1 MDYWYKGNLGM
12 MFTGGPMSKFSAYD
26 NTFTY
31 HTGFGAGVVERMSTV
46 STTFNRYGS
55 RQDFQRVY
63 FELK

>member
-26 NTFTY
+26 NVFTY
-31 HTGFGAGVVERMSTV
+31 HTGFGAGVAGGMSTV

-55 RQDFQRVY
+55 R
-63 FELK
+63 

>member
-1 MDYWYKGNLGM
+1 M
-12 MFTGGPMSKFSAYD
+12 MFTGGPMSKFSAYE

-31 HTGFGAGVVERMSTV
+31 HTGHGAGVAGGMSTV

-55 RQDFQRVY
+55 RQDFRRVY